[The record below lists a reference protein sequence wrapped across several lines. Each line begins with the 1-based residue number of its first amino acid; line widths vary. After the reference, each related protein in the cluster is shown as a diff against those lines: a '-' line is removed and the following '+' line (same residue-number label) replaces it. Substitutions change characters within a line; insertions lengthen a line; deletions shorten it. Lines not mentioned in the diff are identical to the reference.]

1 MATVPGTLVPL
12 TVVLSVNVDSVPAG
26 AELIVAGFIGC
37 VKVAVTNVPVT
48 TLPMPLVLVGT
59 LVASLLGFE
68 EATVGSVAEAH
79 GVPTVP
85 GITVAL
91 TLASPLPPPPPPH
104 PISKAD
110 SSIAINQPQV
120 VAELFIAELCLNS
133 LILVSIWD

>member
-12 TVVLSVNVDSVPAG
+12 TVVLSVKVSSVPAG

-48 TLPMPLVLVGT
+48 TLPVPLVLVGT
-59 LVASLLGFE
+59 LVALLLGFE
-68 EATVGSVAEAH
+68 EPTVGLVAEAP
-79 GVPTVP
+79 GVPTAP

-91 TLASPLPPPPPPH
+91 ALALVLPSPPPPH

-110 SSIAINQPQV
+110 NSIVINQPQV
-120 VAELFIAELCLNS
+120 VVELCLNS
-133 LILVSIWD
+133 LIFVSNWDFPC

>member
-12 TVVLSVNVDSVPAG
+12 TVVLSVNVGNVPAG
-26 AELIVAGFIGC
+26 AELIVVGFIGC

-59 LVASLLGFE
+59 LVALLLGFE
-68 EATVGSVAEAH
+68 EATVGLVAEAP

-104 PISKAD
+104 PISEAD

-120 VAELFIAELCLNS
+120 VAEQFLNS
-133 LILVSIWD
+133 LIFVSNRDSPC